1 MSGSGA
7 KKRHGDYLQSL
18 SLCPRRFPSVA
29 LGTTSRRVH
38 GCATWAVFT
47 EPGFCFIKTVGHP
60 RRDDGVDGPLFP
72 PCGLVAEVVDVAVMS
87 PAQGDGEFVA
97 DLPPHGAGLSELKAF
112 QAPNGVLKHD
122 VNERCHWLRDPIK
135 CVVEDDGDGQ
145 AGAKR
150 KRPSKCHRRYP
161 KSEAICRTTGA
172 SVAAILSPPSTER
185 CTRSA

>member
-1 MSGSGA
+1 VP
-7 KKRHGDYLQSL
+7 SL
-18 SLCPRRFPSVA
+18 EGGGNPAASAPQPAAAGGTSYAPCTCA
-29 LGTTSRRVH
+29 LDTEGRRVYRLRNFH
-38 GCATWAVFT
+38 
-47 EPGFCFIKTVGHP
+47 
-60 RRDDGVDGPLFP
+60 
-72 PCGLVAEVVDVAVMS
+72 AEKV
-87 PAQGDGEFVA
+87 
-97 DLPPHGAGLSELKAF
+97 KAF

-172 SVAAILSPPSTER
+172 TAAAILSPPSTER